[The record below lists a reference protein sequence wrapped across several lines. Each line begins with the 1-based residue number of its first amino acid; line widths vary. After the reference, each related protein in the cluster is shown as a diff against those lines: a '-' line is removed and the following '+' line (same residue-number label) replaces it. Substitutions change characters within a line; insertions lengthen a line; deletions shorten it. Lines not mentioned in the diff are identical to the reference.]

1 MPRRQGNNP
10 KHRVS
15 AKQGIDSAVL
25 DRCAKH
31 AIYTGS
37 PHHKRFPSD
46 YNFHPPAN
54 PRPNKSLCDS
64 KIIIKRNEARTL
76 FREGIRRGMIS
87 EPMNDGL
94 PKYVWAVKE
103 NDSVYEAKREGE
115 SRSYHGYELGGNEVD
130 MKKYIIKEWE
140 SR

>member
-103 NDSVYEAKREGE
+103 NDSVYEAKREGKAAVIMDMNLAAT
-115 SRSYHGYELGGNEVD
+115 RS
-130 MKKYIIKEWE
+130 I
-140 SR
+140 

>member
-1 MPRRQGNNP
+1 MPKRQGNNP
-10 KHRVS
+10 KRRVS
-15 AKQGIDSAVL
+15 VKQGIGSAIL
-25 DRCAKH
+25 DKCAQR

-37 PHHKRFPSD
+37 PHHKRFPAD

-64 KIIIKRNEARTL
+64 KIRVKYNEARTL
-76 FREGIRRGMIS
+76 FLAGIRRGMIS
-87 EPMNDGL
+87 EPMQDGL
-94 PKYVWAVKE
+94 PKYVWAVNE
-103 NDSVYEAKREGE
+103 NGSVYEAKREGR